1 MNLLPEHRQNK
12 KYYINL
18 LISAYLL
25 YVVSIAIKLCYSAQ
39 MVEIGPHFGVDKSR
53 LSIGLTIYYLVYA
66 SAQLLLTAFVK
77 KLNLKKFIGITVFL
91 SGLTFSMM
99 MFVNQIWQA
108 WLILGVNGIFQVA
121 IWGGCMSI
129 FGKYFPDYLMRTVS
143 NVMSTGM
150 AIGTFLAYG
159 VAAFF
164 VAVLS
169 WQWTFLFFGILTIL
183 TVIYFYVSE
192 KKIEKNVG
200 EVKINTKINYVNEKN
215 KPQSKG
221 FIVFMLMCFI
231 GVFSFIVT
239 IVYYALTNWVP
250 NFLKEVHGVPS
261 SYSILITLLL
271 PIGIFFG
278 PFFSSYLCK
287 KNNNY
292 FAVLIP
298 LLIGAV
304 IVMGLMIFLYD
315 YSLILGIIMPVLILF
330 LIRAVMNVL
339 LAFLPLKMRGI
350 IETGK
355 SSLIL
360 NALACIS
367 AAIVPFISAIIMES
381 WGWGAFFIFITIIGV
396 VSLVLSIIG
405 AIWASKRKFFE
416 EKQNG

>member
-1 MNLLPEHRQNK
+1 M
-12 KYYINL
+12 
-18 LISAYLL
+18 
-25 YVVSIAIKLCYSAQ
+25 
-39 MVEIGPHFGVDKSR
+39 
-53 LSIGLTIYYLVYA
+53 
-66 SAQLLLTAFVK
+66 
-77 KLNLKKFIGITVFL
+77 
-91 SGLTFSMM
+91 
-99 MFVNQIWQA
+99 
-108 WLILGVNGIFQVA
+108 
-121 IWGGCMSI
+121 
-129 FGKYFPDYLMRTVS
+129 
-143 NVMSTGM
+143 
-150 AIGTFLAYG
+150 
-159 VAAFF
+159 
-164 VAVLS
+164 
-169 WQWTFLFFGILTIL
+169 
-183 TVIYFYVSE
+183 
-192 KKIEKNVG
+192 
-200 EVKINTKINYVNEKN
+200 
-215 KPQSKG
+215 
-221 FIVFMLMCFI
+221 
-231 GVFSFIVT
+231 
-239 IVYYALTNWVP
+239 
-250 NFLKEVHGVPS
+250 
-261 SYSILITLLL
+261 

-330 LIRAVMNVL
+330 LVRGVMNVL